1 MSVAGTPIVVT
12 HRLSKRYGSTE
23 ALRDLDL
30 QIERGEVFGYL
41 GPNGAGKTTTLRLLL
56 GLLRPTSGGAEIDG
70 LDTWSESV
78 EVRRRVGYL
87 SGEPALYG
95 NLTGAQHIE
104 YLGRLRR
111 VSAQAAANRLAER
124 LSLDLGRPAREL
136 SKGNRQKL
144 ALLLA
149 LMAQP
154 ELLVL
159 DEPTGGLDPLAQ
171 QEFHALMRE
180 HTQRGGTVLLSS
192 HVLSEVQRIADRV
205 GVLREG
211 ELIALER
218 LDDLR
223 ERSLHHI
230 RATFAEAVDP
240 GAFHGLPGLRN
251 LRVEDHTLVCSAPET
266 TLDALLKEVSRHTVV
281 DFECAEAELEET
293 FLAFYTQEA
302 VHAS

>member
-1 MSVAGTPIVVT
+1 MASLPIVVT
-12 HRLSKRYGSTE
+12 RGLTKRYGSTL
-23 ALRDLDL
+23 ALHDLDL
-30 QIERGEVFGYL
+30 EIERGEVFGYL
-41 GPNGAGKTTTLRLLL
+41 GPNGAGKTTTLRLLM
-56 GLLRPTSGGAEIDG
+56 GLLRPTSGVAEVDG
-70 LDTWSESV
+70 LDSWTDSV
-78 EVRRRVGYL
+78 AVRRRVGYL

-95 NLTGAQHIE
+95 RLTGHQHVE
-104 YLGRLRR
+104 YLGSLRG
-111 VSAQAAANRLAER
+111 APATPHAAELAER
-124 LSLDLGRPAREL
+124 LDLDLDRPSQDL

-180 HTQRGGTVLLSS
+180 HTARGGTVLLSS
-192 HVLSEVQRIADRV
+192 HILSEVQRTADRV

-211 ELIALER
+211 ELIAVDR

-223 ERSLHHI
+223 ERSLHHV
-230 RATFAEAVDP
+230 RATFAVAVDP
-240 GAFHGLPGLRN
+240 ADYSGIPGLRH
-251 LRVEDHTLVCSAPET
+251 LRVEDRTLACSAPET
-266 TLDALLKEVSRHTVV
+266 ALDALLKEVSRHTVL

-293 FLAFYTQEA
+293 FLTFYTKEA
-302 VHAS
+302 VGAA